1 MCLRCSVH
9 DSPKQW
15 KSWLPLVEHWY
26 NTSFHTSLGS
36 TPFKVLYGYE
46 PVVAAAPQLPSTDNK
61 SVQDMLAERQ
71 AYIELIKMNL
81 TRAQNRIKLQ
91 ADKHRID
98 REFQVGDQV
107 LLKLQPYVQSSL
119 VNRQFPKLSYKYF
132 GPYSALERI
141 GKAAYKLALPSESQ
155 VHPAFHTSQLK
166 SFTPD
171 YTPVY
176 STLPTLTDFSV
187 ATLQPDVIL
196 ERKLVKKGNIAVPQ
210 VLVKW
215 QGLPG
220 DVRALG
226 EVSFIIILG
235 TRCCF
240 SRRCDTRYM
249 S

>member
-1 MCLRCSVH
+1 VH

-98 REFQVGDQV
+98 REFQVGD
-107 LLKLQPYVQSSL
+107 
-119 VNRQFPKLSYKYF
+119 
-132 GPYSALERI
+132 
-141 GKAAYKLALPSESQ
+141 
-155 VHPAFHTSQLK
+155 
-166 SFTPD
+166 
-171 YTPVY
+171 
-176 STLPTLTDFSV
+176 
-187 ATLQPDVIL
+187 
-196 ERKLVKKGNIAVPQ
+196 
-210 VLVKW
+210 
-215 QGLPG
+215 
-220 DVRALG
+220 
-226 EVSFIIILG
+226 
-235 TRCCF
+235 
-240 SRRCDTRYM
+240 
-249 S
+249 